1 MIKEIGEYKVEL
13 LRNCIAFSP
22 GHKLPCI
29 VKLTTNDELEEEEIK
44 LVIQNAEDEKS
55 LELLIQVHPQAN
67 DYYITEALL
76 EDSLDEIHEI
86 LVNKRICEIEMQ
98 RQFEDIDEI
107 DKRVQEEHY
116 TEIMGN
122 NYNCVFDAFNNII
135 ENYNAR

>member
-29 VKLTTNDELEEEEIK
+29 VKLTTNDELEKEEIK

-55 LELLIQVHPQAN
+55 LELLIQVHPQAI

-76 EDSLDEIHEI
+76 EDSLDEI

-116 TEIMGN
+116 TEIMDN
-122 NYNCVFDAFNNII
+122 NYNCVFDAVNSII
-135 ENYNAR
+135 RNYNAQ